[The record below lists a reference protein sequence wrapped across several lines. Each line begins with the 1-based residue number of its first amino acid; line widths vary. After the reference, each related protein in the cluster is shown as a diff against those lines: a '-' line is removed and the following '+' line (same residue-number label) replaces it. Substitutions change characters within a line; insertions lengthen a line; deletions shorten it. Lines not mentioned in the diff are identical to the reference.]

1 MSDSPS
7 AYCVFRLGA
16 GLLALDAL
24 AVSEVAMMEAPTYL
38 PGCVR
43 AVRGV
48 SNLRGRA
55 LAVVDLAA
63 VLDYTPTA
71 DHGGPGQTKAG
82 KADHRNT
89 DQLALVLRLPGCEC
103 GVLVS
108 AVDGVFAADPRGRRG
123 ANRAAEP
130 AWISGFQE
138 FAVPGAP
145 VVVAA
150 VVEVVELTAR
160 LIRLRSNFLS
170 QATA

>member
-1 MSDSPS
+1 MSNGTN

-24 AVSEVAMMEAPTYL
+24 AVSEVAMMETPTWL
-38 PGCVR
+38 PGCAR

-55 LAVVDLAA
+55 VAVVDLAA
-63 VLDYTPTA
+63 VLDIATA
-71 DHGGPGQTKAG
+71 TDQDQTNQKDA
-82 KADHRNT
+82 

-103 GVLVS
+103 GVLVT
-108 AVDGVFAADPRGRRG
+108 AVDGVFSADPRGRRG

-138 FAVPGAP
+138 FTVPGAP
-145 VVVAA
+145 AVVAA
-150 VVEVVELTAR
+150 VVDVVELTAR
-160 LIRLRSNFLS
+160 LIRLRSIFLS
-170 QATA
+170 QAAA

>member
-24 AVSEVAMMEAPTYL
+24 AVTEVAMMETPTRL
-38 PGCVR
+38 PGCAR
-43 AVRGV
+43 AIRGV

-55 LAVVDLAA
+55 LAVVDLAE
-63 VLDYTPTA
+63 VLDYEPTA
-71 DHGGPGQTKAG
+71 ELRGPGPMKTSLHK
-82 KADHRNT
+82 T

-130 AWISGFQE
+130 GWISGFQE

-170 QATA
+170 QAMT